1 LKIYKINFIA
11 SPNRPGWFRPPGIG
25 WYNKHLEIM
34 EDIER
39 KADHIYSL
47 IKAAEKAGIKVYV
60 HIPNLLN

>member
-1 LKIYKINFIA
+1 MKNLDTE
-11 SPNRPGWFRPPGIG
+11 
-25 WYNKHLEIM
+25 LQQ
-34 EDIER
+34 